1 MTYERQR
8 LVNSIVNRRI
18 AKVRKD
24 EQAQVNRE
32 IMAEAIT
39 SIRRVASVIKNKDK
53 DWSDGDVLDELMI
66 AMEYIEKAGYT
77 LEKKDLI

>member
-1 MTYERQR
+1 M
-8 LVNSIVNRRI
+8 
-18 AKVRKD
+18 RKD